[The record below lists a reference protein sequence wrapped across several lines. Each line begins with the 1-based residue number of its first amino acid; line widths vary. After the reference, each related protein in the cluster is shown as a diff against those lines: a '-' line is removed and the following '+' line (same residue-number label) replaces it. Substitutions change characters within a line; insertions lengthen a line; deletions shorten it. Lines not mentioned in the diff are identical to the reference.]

1 MSYHAKALYIR
12 ANRRRKKRSDP
23 DIRPEYRLELVSVNS
38 AELASV
44 VAKEF
49 GEILQNAGVEI
60 SVSRGCTHM
69 VVKTTVSQN
78 GPQMCQKCSRSDQKH
93 SLDTPKCFGTGI

>member
-1 MSYHAKALYIR
+1 M
-12 ANRRRKKRSDP
+12 KKQSGP

-44 VAKEF
+44 VAKKF

-60 SVSRGCTHM
+60 AIVDNDKKAHSKI
-69 VVKTTVSQN
+69 VK
-78 GPQMCQKCSRSDQKH
+78 PLQMLGRNLESKCGQVRAKSKIGL
-93 SLDTPKCFGTGI
+93 SLLNLPARM